1 MMNDETGILSSL
13 NRPEEFSAEINQ
25 EAKKIIAF
33 AGSEFLSYSCEDQNE
48 IILKKPG
55 MQQRLYSKQ
64 AIGLLALLLSP
75 FLASVLFAYNL
86 KETGKGKIGPLF
98 ILGALFFTGIIT
110 QLTTHL
116 DWFYRMSIVNVAG
129 SLLLT
134 FLWDQ
139 YFSGYSYKKKN
150 FWKPTL
156 FFIGVMIVLFLLQ
169 LFFSGK

>member
-1 MMNDETGILSSL
+1 
-13 NRPEEFSAEINQ
+13 
-25 EAKKIIAF
+25 
-33 AGSEFLSYSCEDQNE
+33 
-48 IILKKPG
+48 
-55 MQQRLYSKQ
+55 MQLRLYSKQ
-64 AIGLLALLLSP
+64 VIGLLALLLSP

-110 QLTTHL
+110 QLTRNI
-116 DWFYRMSIVNVAG
+116 DWFYRLAIVNVVG

-139 YFSGYSYKKKN
+139 YFTGYSYEKKN

-156 FFIGVMIVLFLLQ
+156 FFLSIMIVLFLLQ